1 MSNFSHWQ
9 IFIETKEEWKRQ
21 LSGLQI
27 CKEGTGRMKRG
38 VKGRKAKEKS
48 REQNSELRP
57 HLEQSKDKEDFFKT
71 RQCEK
76 FDMSYIHQED
86 DKSEN
91 SWSRINEDRDRTCNI
106 FSDFELIID
115 ECDFQG
121 EGQATL
127 RDMLALINMKE
138 DVNYGAA
145 KGQFSF
151 WKQEDESKQQ
161 VDLETWNRGRRV
173 GIALNQI
180 IAEEEEDFWKC
191 GSIVHRHILLLIQR
205 RLKCR
210 EFILRMQL
218 ENWVSSSTKVDKK
231 MEKIEQSSIINIFSA
246 RGQYIVERLYVLVLN
261 NAQSSFE
268 IGRTLLKLFDRWM
281 MTTTKIM
288 SIRNFQSQ
296 RIKGRWKDIQNNIKK
311 LVYRQKEM
319 LRIESEVKRNNQV
332 QDKRKYMKMEINS
345 ICIMTGQQWI
355 EKQRFMLFE
364 EVFIQGINTKTLC
377 KGDPYECRTKRHP
390 QQKDWQPRETK
401 EAEHTLTAEK
411 DQVTS
416 WVMDFDEVYNRGSRK
431 THEQESMETFN
442 FGSLMQ
448 EHSGLVNNVIA

>member
-1 MSNFSHWQ
+1 
-9 IFIETKEEWKRQ
+9 
-21 LSGLQI
+21 
-27 CKEGTGRMKRG
+27 
-38 VKGRKAKEKS
+38 
-48 REQNSELRP
+48 
-57 HLEQSKDKEDFFKT
+57 
-71 RQCEK
+71 
-76 FDMSYIHQED
+76 MSYIHQED

-106 FSDFELIID
+106 LSDFELIIV

-138 DVNYGAA
+138 DVNYGAP

-151 WKQEDESKQQ
+151 QKQEDESKQR
-161 VDLETWNRGRRV
+161 VDLETWNRGRRI

-180 IAEEEEDFWKC
+180 IAEEEEDFGKC
-191 GSIVHRHILLLIQR
+191 GSIVHRQIFLLIQR

-218 ENWVSSSTKVDKK
+218 ENWVRSSTKVDKK
-231 MEKIEQSSIINIFSA
+231 MEKIEQSSIINIFAA
-246 RGQYIVERLYVLVLN
+246 RGQYIAERLYVLVLN

-268 IGRTLLKLFDRWM
+268 IGRTLLKLFDRWT

-288 SIRNFQSQ
+288 SIRNCQSQ

-319 LRIESEVKRNNQV
+319 LRIESEVRRNSQV
-332 QDKRKYMKMEINS
+332 QDKKKYMKMEINS
-345 ICIMTGQQWI
+345 IGIMTGQQWI

-364 EVFIQGINTKTLC
+364 EVFI
-377 KGDPYECRTKRHP
+377 
-390 QQKDWQPRETK
+390 
-401 EAEHTLTAEK
+401 
-411 DQVTS
+411 
-416 WVMDFDEVYNRGSRK
+416 
-431 THEQESMETFN
+431 
-442 FGSLMQ
+442 
-448 EHSGLVNNVIA
+448 